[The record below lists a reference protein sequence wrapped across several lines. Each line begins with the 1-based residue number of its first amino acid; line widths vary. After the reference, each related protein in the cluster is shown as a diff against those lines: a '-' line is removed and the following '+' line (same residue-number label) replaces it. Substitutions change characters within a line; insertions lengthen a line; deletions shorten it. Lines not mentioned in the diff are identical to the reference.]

1 MLPGKTYTPEDFAK
15 IAWRRKWV
23 IVLPLLLISLTTVV
37 VSHYLPNKYRS
48 ETVMLVVPQQVPE
61 NYVRSTV
68 TAKLEDRMQ
77 SINQQILSRTRLEK
91 IIQDFN
97 LYENER
103 RAGIMEDIVEKMRTK
118 DILVQVLKGDA
129 FRIAYIGDNPQVVRR
144 VTERLASAFIE
155 ENLRDRELLAE
166 GTNQFLTVQLEDA
179 RRRLIEQEKKLEVYR
194 VQHAGELPSQAT
206 GNLQVIQNIQMQIQQ
221 VVESINRDID
231 RRLLIERTLAEATA
245 LNTGGA
251 IDGGAA
257 PQTAVGQLAAAQKA
271 LNDMQLRLTA
281 EHPDVIRMK
290 RIIAGLEKKVETE
303 ASMAPLTPEATPAM
317 TNAAQGQR
325 SRVGQLQFEMDKI
338 DRDVAAKRAEEQRL
352 RKVAAAYQARVESV
366 PARETELAELT
377 RDYETLQKMYTGL
390 LAKSQESKIA
400 SNLERRQIGEQL
412 KVLDPARTPERPF
425 SPDRPMI
432 NLAGALGGL
441 LFGLGLA
448 GFLEYRDSSFRTHD
462 EVATVLSLPV
472 LAQIPLIITHG
483 ERLRFRRRRLMV
495 AAAAAV
501 VCVAIAA
508 ALWRMGVLNGL
519 IRVIYTYV

>member
-1 MLPGKTYTPEDFAK
+1 
-15 IAWRRKWV
+15 
-23 IVLPLLLISLTTVV
+23 

-61 NYVRSTV
+61 NYVRSAV

-77 SINQQILSRTRLEK
+77 SINQQILSRTRLER
-91 IIQDFN
+91 IIHDFN

-103 RAGIMEDIVEKMRTK
+103 RVGIMEDVIEKMRTK
-118 DILVQVLKGDA
+118 DIDVRVLKGDA
-129 FRIAYIGDNPQVVRR
+129 FLIAYSGDNPQVVRR

-179 RRRLIEQEKKLEVYR
+179 RRRLIEQEKKLEAYR

-206 GNLQVIQNIQMQIQQ
+206 GNLQAIQNLQMQIQQ
-221 VVESINRDID
+221 IVESINRDID
-231 RRLLIERTLAEATA
+231 RRLLIERNLSEATA
-245 LNTGGA
+245 A
-251 IDGGAA
+251 SAA
-257 PQTAVGQLAAAQKA
+257 GIVDAGQTPQTAVAQLAAAQKT

-281 EHPDVIRMK
+281 EHPDVIRMR

-303 ASMAPLTPEATPAM
+303 ASLAPLTPEATPAM
-317 TNAAQGQR
+317 TIAAQGQR
-325 SRVGQLQFEMDKI
+325 SRIGQLQFELEKI

-352 RKVAAAYQARVESV
+352 RRVASAYQARVEAV

-377 RDYETLQKMYTGL
+377 RDYETLQKMYASL
-390 LAKSQESKIA
+390 LGKSQESKIA
-400 SNLERRQIGEQL
+400 ANLERRQIGEQL

-425 SPDRPMI
+425 SPNRPLI
-432 NLAGALGGL
+432 NFAGALGGL
-441 LFGLGLA
+441 FFGLALA

-472 LAQIPLIITHG
+472 LAQIPLIVTRG
-483 ERLRFRRRRLMV
+483 ERARFRRRRLMV
-495 AAAAAV
+495 AASAAV
-501 VCVAIAA
+501 VSLAIAA
-508 ALWRMGVLNGL
+508 ALWRIGVFNGL
-519 IRVIYTYV
+519 IQMVRAYV